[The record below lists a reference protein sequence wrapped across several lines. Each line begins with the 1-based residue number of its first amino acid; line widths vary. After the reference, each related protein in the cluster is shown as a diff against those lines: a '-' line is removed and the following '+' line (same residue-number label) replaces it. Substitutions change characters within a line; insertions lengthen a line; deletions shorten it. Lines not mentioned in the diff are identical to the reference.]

1 MLAPIAAIL
10 VPFVLSLGI
19 WHSLQPYIWPGQP
32 IEIFVAPR
40 VPPLLVSTWKT
51 VVVDL
56 IHSVLCLYFRCCC
69 LLLGVCSYLL
79 LYQKYHYEKC

>member
-56 IHSVLCLYFRCCC
+56 SFQSFVFIFAAAVSLAGSLFLSAVISKISL
-69 LLLGVCSYLL
+69 
-79 LYQKYHYEKC
+79 